1 MTESRSD
8 AYYERPLRRLPHTR
22 AQRPL
27 ARARDGLHCE
37 RGAMEPT
44 YNQVIPPPPR
54 LSTRRNTIGAALGTQ
69 PTANSIME
77 CCGPRRASMAV
88 APPQL
93 DEMQNV
99 LGPVARI
106 ADGMLSSITKSL
118 TDGLGVTDEW
128 ANQWTLRR
136 RASMD
141 VPELVGLHDVSWG
154 DDIALTLELADLESR
169 YRGKSEEML
178 RAKLAKA
185 HEDAAR
191 AEKGLAGATLTVDA
205 NKYSIRLARIRRK
218 AAFLEQKI
226 VKAIGV
232 APEAPLASGASLG
245 ASKRETSCA
254 PSGSPLARPPPDSAD
269 APNGRARAPRAAT
282 AVDYGDVRYH
292 ATPTAPV
299 PRLQPPP
306 AAPAEPFRVTCPA
319 HAAQIHAARAAHKAA
334 SRDLIRVVVAD
345 RSCGSD
351 LIDVNDE

>member
-1 MTESRSD
+1 
-8 AYYERPLRRLPHTR
+8 
-22 AQRPL
+22 
-27 ARARDGLHCE
+27 
-37 RGAMEPT
+37 MEPT

-54 LSTRRNTIGAALGTQ
+54 LSTRRNTIGAALGTK

-88 APPQL
+88 APPQH
-93 DEMQNV
+93 DEIQNV

-136 RASMD
+136 RASMA

-154 DDIALTLELADLESR
+154 DDIAVTLELADLESR
-169 YRGKSEEML
+169 YCGKSEEML

-226 VKAIGV
+226 AKAIGV
-232 APEAPLASGASLG
+232 TPEAPRASG
-245 ASKRETSCA
+245 ASKREKRRAKKVDDAPSCA
-254 PSGSPLARPPPDSAD
+254 PSGSPSARPPPDSAD
-269 APNGRARAPRAAT
+269 APSGRARAPHAAT

-299 PRLQPPP
+299 PKIQPPP

-334 SRDLIRVVVAD
+334 SQDLIRVVVAD

>member
-1 MTESRSD
+1 
-8 AYYERPLRRLPHTR
+8 
-22 AQRPL
+22 
-27 ARARDGLHCE
+27 
-37 RGAMEPT
+37 MEPT

-169 YRGKSEEML
+169 YCGKSEEML

-185 HEDAAR
+185 REDAAR
-191 AEKGLAGATLTVDA
+191 AEKHLAGATLTVDV
-205 NKYSIRLARIRRK
+205 NKYSMRLARIRRK

-226 VKAIGV
+226 GKTIGV
-232 APEAPLASGASLG
+232 APGAPLASGAAGSCSDPF
-245 ASKRETSCA
+245 AAPSCA
-254 PSGSPLARPPPDSAD
+254 PSGSPSDWSPSDSAE
-269 APNGRARAPRAAT
+269 APNGRAHAHRAAT

-299 PRLQPPP
+299 PKIQPPP

-334 SRDLIRVVVAD
+334 SQDLIRVVVAD